1 MSVYSGVFSEHA
13 TKLVEVS
20 ELAVSMSDD
29 QAGVRQVR
37 HAAQQLETLV
47 TQVINAAM
55 ILTLRHESEAAIN
68 NMETFRQSWEEVVV
82 LLTRAVDNIVTVDD
96 FLAVSE
102 NHVLED
108 VKRCCLAMKQ
118 SDLQTLAS
126 VSASLQGRT
135 QRISEVVAAEM
146 ESFEAGVYTETVME
160 AVNTLMT
167 LHVPNFVAQVDLVV
181 ENYLHVPQTE
191 VDENEFLDSSRQ
203 LYEGVR
209 DIRRAVLIGIV
220 VNEIQTDTEDSSDD
234 DEEYVVVV
242 EDDVVDEY
250 PDLDGIDS
258 AADAMRHLPESE
270 RSQIAEQVE
279 QFLTEQ
285 QKFDQEV
292 SR

>member
-1 MSVYSGVFSEHA
+1 MYSGVFSEHA

-29 QAGVRQVR
+29 QAGVRHVR

-68 NMETFRQSWEEVVV
+68 NMETFRQSWEEVVM

-118 SDLQTLAS
+118 ADLQTLAS

-135 QRISEVVAAEM
+135 QRISEVVTAEM

-167 LHVPNFVAQVDLVV
+167 VHVPNFVAQVDLLV

-270 RSQIAEQVE
+270 RSQIAEHVE

>member
-1 MSVYSGVFSEHA
+1 M
-13 TKLVEVS
+13 EVS

-29 QAGVRQVR
+29 QAGVRHVR

-135 QRISEVVAAEM
+135 QRISEVVTAEM

-160 AVNTLMT
+160 AVNNLMT
-167 LHVPNFVAQVDLVV
+167 VHVSNFVAQVDLVV

-220 VNEIQTDTEDSSDD
+220 VNEIQTDTEDSSVD

>member
-1 MSVYSGVFSEHA
+1 M
-13 TKLVEVS
+13 EVS
-20 ELAVSMSDD
+20 ELAVSMSND
-29 QAGVRQVR
+29 QAGVRHVR

-47 TQVINAAM
+47 SQVINAAT
-55 ILTLRHESEAAIN
+55 ILTLRHESGAAIN

-135 QRISEVVAAEM
+135 QRISEVVTAEM

-167 LHVPNFVAQVDLVV
+167 VHVPNFVAQVDLVV
-181 ENYLHVPQTE
+181 ENYLQVPQTE

-220 VNEIQTDTEDSSDD
+220 VNEIQTDTEDSSVD

-285 QKFDQEV
+285 QKFDQEM

>member
-1 MSVYSGVFSEHA
+1 M
-13 TKLVEVS
+13 
-20 ELAVSMSDD
+20 
-29 QAGVRQVR
+29 R

-135 QRISEVVAAEM
+135 QRISEVVTAEM

-160 AVNTLMT
+160 AVNNLMT
-167 LHVPNFVAQVDLVV
+167 VHVPNFVAQVNLVV